1 MRYVLWANGNRGV
14 RCLDGL
20 VSAGYRPSLVVVHA
34 NRGSQWYASVEAE
47 ANKLML
53 PTVAPEDPNGAEHI
67 ERLRREDA
75 DVFVLAGYG
84 PILRQAVLEIPS
96 QLTINLHAGKLPEYR
111 GSSPMNWALINGETS
126 FTLSVIRVDPG
137 VDTGDVLLDQTFPVS
152 IDDTIVDLHRVAN
165 QQFPQLLLQVVE
177 KIRAESLRPRKQDR
191 TEARYLPLRFP
202 DDGFVLWDLLTAEE
216 IHNRI
221 RALRPP
227 YPGAFTF
234 YNGRQVTLVSS
245 KLRAFDYR
253 GEPGRIYR
261 KADEGLLVCARDR
274 CLWIKEA
281 VFTDDSVPLSEAVE
295 RYDKLATMQGAAL
308 RFYRKGGHSC

>member
-14 RCLDGL
+14 RCLDAL
-20 VSAGYRPSLVVVHA
+20 VSAGYRPALVVVHA

-53 PTVAPEDPNGAEHI
+53 PTVAPVDPNGPEHK
-67 ERLRREDA
+67 ERVRREDP
-75 DVFVLAGYG
+75 DVFILAGYG
-84 PILRQAVLEIPS
+84 PILSEAVLQIPS
-96 QLTINLHAGKLPEYR
+96 HLTINLHAGKLPEYR
-111 GSSPMNWALINGETS
+111 GSSPMNWALLNGETS
-126 FTLSVIRVDPG
+126 FTLSVIRVDAG
-137 VDTGDVLLDQTFPVS
+137 VDTGDVLLDQTFPIA

-165 QQFPQLLLQVVE
+165 ERFPQMLLQVVE
-177 KIRAESLRPRKQDR
+177 KIHTESLRPRKQDP
-191 TEARYLPLRFP
+191 TLARYMPLRFP
-202 DDGFVLWDLLTAEE
+202 DDGLVLWDMLTAEE

-245 KLRAFDYR
+245 RLRDFEHR

-261 KADEGLLVCARDR
+261 KADHGLLVCARDR
-274 CLWIKEA
+274 CLWITEA
-281 VFTDDSVPLSEAVE
+281 VFTDDSMALSDAVT

-308 RFYRKGGHSC
+308 RFYRKGGQPC